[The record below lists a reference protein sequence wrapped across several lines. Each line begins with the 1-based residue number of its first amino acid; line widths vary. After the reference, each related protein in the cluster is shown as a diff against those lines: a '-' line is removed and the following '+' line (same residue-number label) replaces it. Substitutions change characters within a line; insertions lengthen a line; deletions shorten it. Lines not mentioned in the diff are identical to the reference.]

1 MTITPAIAIAGVMMV
16 ALTFY
21 VLFAG
26 ADFGGGVW
34 DFLASGPRKRE
45 QRDLIS
51 HALAPI
57 WEANHVWLILVIV
70 LLFTCFPA
78 AFSTFAITLHIPLSL
93 MLIGIVLRG
102 SAFIFRSY
110 GSEDNATQQRWG
122 RVFAIAS
129 IVTPVL
135 LGMCVGAIV
144 MGGLGGGASLTYPD
158 RSIHLSVAHASGP
171 SAGALNGS
179 FMAQFVLPWLNPF
192 AFSVGLL
199 ALALFSFLAAVYLT
213 VEAHDANLQEDFR
226 KRALWAAGAVFVIA
240 FSVLALSWSEA
251 PMLRLLLIGGL
262 WAFPIHLVTGIAAV
276 TAILAL
282 WKRDYHLA
290 RIAAAAQ
297 VTFILWGWGAGQ
309 YPYVLPYTLT
319 IDAAA
324 APTRTLVLV
333 LWALAAGACVLFPSL
348 YYLFR
353 IFKLRRNG

>member
-1 MTITPAIAIAGVMMV
+1 MNNVAAVAVAGVIMV

-34 DFLASGPRKRE
+34 DFFARGDRQKA

-78 AFSTFAITLHIPLSL
+78 AFSTIAISLHIPLTL
-93 MLIGIVLRG
+93 MLFGIVLRG

-110 GSEDNATQQRWG
+110 GSDADATQQRWG

-129 IVTPVL
+129 IITPVL
-135 LGMCVGAIV
+135 LGMCVGAIAT
-144 MGGLGGGASLTYPD
+144 GSTGQSTY
-158 RSIHLSVAHASGP
+158 S
-171 SAGALNGS
+171 GS
-179 FMAQFVLPWLNPF
+179 FVPYFITPWLSLF
-192 AFSVGLL
+192 GFGVGLY

-213 VEAHDANLQEDFR
+213 IEAEGTELQEDFR
-226 KRALWAAGAVFVIA
+226 TRALWAAGAVFVIA
-240 FSVLALSWSEA
+240 FGVLALSWNAA
-251 PMLRLLLIGGL
+251 PMVRHALMDGR
-262 WAFPIHLVTGIAAV
+262 WALPFHVVTGIAAV
-276 TAILAL
+276 TAIAAL
-282 WKRDYHLA
+282 WTRRFRLA
-290 RIAAAAQ
+290 RVAAAAQ
-297 VTFILWGWGAGQ
+297 VTFILWGWAASQ
-309 YPYVLPYTLT
+309 YPYVLPPTLT
-319 IDAAA
+319 IDASA

-333 LWALAAGACVLFPSL
+333 LWALAVGGCVLFPSL

-353 IFKLRRNG
+353 IFKLERRD

>member
-1 MTITPAIAIAGVMMV
+1 MTLTPAVAIAGVMMV

-34 DFLASGPRKRE
+34 DFLASGPRKKE

-78 AFSTFAITLHIPLSL
+78 AFSAIAITLHIPLSL

-110 GSEDNATQQRWG
+110 GGDDNATQQRWG

-144 MGGLGGGASLTYPD
+144 VGGLGGNGSPTFLD
-158 RSIHLSVAHASGP
+158 RSGHIGATQTPVAAPGGLS
-171 SAGALNGS
+171 GS
-179 FMAQFVLPWLNPF
+179 FVDQFVMPWLNPF
-192 AFSVGLL
+192 AIGVGLL

-213 VEAHDANLQEDFR
+213 VEAHGKELQEDFR

-251 PMLRLLLIGGL
+251 PMLRLMLIGGL

-276 TAILAL
+276 TAIAAL
-282 WKRDYHLA
+282 WKRDYRLA
-290 RIAAAAQ
+290 RVAAAAQ
-297 VTFILWGWGAGQ
+297 VTFILWGWGVGQ
-309 YPYVLPYTLT
+309 YPYVLPYSLT
-319 IDAAA
+319 IDVAA

-353 IFKLRRNG
+353 IFKTRQNG